1 MSKTLIKNLRPRTKI
16 YAAIL
21 LICAIAVLIRI
32 AVVQIE
38 RSRPIVSFVS
48 EWSKYG
54 KPVTVKEIKT
64 ADIPVYVKF
73 TVKTNSDKTAFGF
86 VTADIKDKLKEGQD
100 VYLTEN
106 GGSSCGRISKISEEL
121 DINTG
126 MFPVEVE
133 FNAPVTALGSI
144 SVVFAATSTLQKVL
158 VVPNEIL
165 DMSGDNYYLWKIE
178 NGKARKIKVKIGL
191 RNSYGAVI
199 ADGIQ
204 DGDWVIF
211 SGQSQLKDNE
221 KVNIIHSENIVVLDN
236 EEKTQ

>member
-1 MSKTLIKNLRPRTKI
+1 MSKTLIKNLKPRTKI

-48 EWSKYG
+48 EWAKYG
-54 KPVTVKEIKT
+54 TPVTIKEIKA
-64 ADIPVYVKF
+64 ADIPVNTKF
-73 TVKTNSDKTAFGF
+73 TVTGNSDRLASGF
-86 VTADIKDKLKEGQD
+86 VTADIKDKLKEGQE

-106 GGSSCGRISKISEEL
+106 GSLPYGKISRIGQEL
-121 DINTG
+121 DISTG

-133 FNAPVTALGSI
+133 FNVPVAALGSI
-144 SVVFAATSTLQKVL
+144 SVVFVRTSTLQKVL

-165 DMSGDNYYLWKIE
+165 DMSGDDYYLWKIE
-178 NGKARKIKVKIGL
+178 NGKARKIKVKIGS
-191 RNSYGAVI
+191 RDNYGAVI
-199 ADGIQ
+199 AEGIQ

-211 SGQSQLKDNE
+211 SGQSRLKDGE
-221 KVNIIHSENIVVLDN
+221 KVNIIQPENIVAADS
-236 EEKTQ
+236 EGKTQ